1 MPKTSTSAP
10 ITDLRDA
17 HRRLREFR
25 QGKTRERLFT
35 HPIDH
40 PALTTGFCYC
50 ERSFWKA
57 TIFIVKAMII
67 AAVFKLPLNRLKVWI
82 LRRFGAQVGEDVF
95 FSAGVWIDPTFPE
108 LITIE
113 DKVFFGMNAK
123 IFNHE
128 YRRNEF
134 RAGKAIVRSGTFIG
148 GYAVIAPGV
157 EIGENAVLSAFA
169 VAIHNVPPDATLV
182 AAPPRIIK
190 RSNCD
195 DLDSSKD
202 LS

>member
-1 MPKTSTSAP
+1 MSNPSTRVSIP
-10 ITDLRDA
+10 DLRQA
-17 HRRLREFR
+17 HHRLREFR
-25 QGKTRERLFT
+25 RGKTDERLFT

-57 TIFIVKAMII
+57 TVFIVKAIII
-67 AAVFKLPLNRLKVWI
+67 AAVFKLPSNILKVWT
-82 LRRFGAQVGEDVF
+82 LRRFGAQVGKQVF

-108 LITIE
+108 LIRIE
-113 DKVFFGMNAK
+113 DKVFFGMKAK

-128 YRRNEF
+128 YRVNEF
-134 RAGKAIVRSGTFIG
+134 RAGKVIVRNGAFVG

-169 VAIHNVPPDATLV
+169 VAIHDVPSDATLV

-190 RSNCD
+190 HGNRD
-195 DLDSSKD
+195 VLDSSKAP
-202 LS
+202 